1 MNSYHYG
8 QAPNPTQSAPFAYN
22 PTNRTGP
29 VSYRSLTP
37 QAAIQP
43 RVVGVYG
50 TADQT
55 QPAPTYN
62 YGMDSV
68 VPNVPLH
75 NPPIPSGVPGIRPA
89 SEIYPSGGW
98 NPAVPERNYPPR
110 PASQFSQQPYGT
122 AARGKGGKGRGTWGN
137 QGSQPV
143 GKAANAIPLGK
154 QRIFASSAE
163 VEVPREE
170 PRHERPRSPRPPMRV
185 VGRGRDLT
193 MPAWAKQQREAPPG
207 ERFPDDR
214 SVRRQDDSSGR
225 RQEARLERPYE
236 ERRDEPRFPRSFE
249 DRRDEPRY
257 PRSYEERRDEPR
269 ESRPYD
275 RRRDEP
281 HSTPRREESRST
293 HSTRYRDEP
302 RSARED
308 SRRREPRRRSRTPP
322 RRRESPYRRA

>member
-8 QAPNPTQSAPFAYN
+8 QAPNQTQGAPFAYN
-22 PTNRTGP
+22 PTNRNGP

-37 QAAIQP
+37 QTAIQP
-43 RVVGVYG
+43 GVAGVYG

-55 QPAPTYN
+55 QPTPTYN
-62 YGMDSV
+62 YGSNPV

-75 NPPIPSGVPGIRPA
+75 NPLIPSGLPGIRPA

-98 NPAVPERNYPPR
+98 NPSVSDRSYPPR

-122 AARGKGGKGRGTWGN
+122 APRGKGGKGRGTWGH

-154 QRIFASSAE
+154 QRIFASSTE

-170 PRHERPRSPRPPMRV
+170 HRQERPRSPHRPMRV

-193 MPAWAKQQREAPPG
+193 MPAWAKQQRDAPPG
-207 ERFPDDR
+207 ERYPNDR
-214 SVRRQDDSSGR
+214 SGR
-225 RQEARLERPYE
+225 REDDSYRRGEEPRHARAYE
-236 ERRDEPRFPRSFE
+236 ERRDEPRFSRIHE
-249 DRRDEPRY
+249 EGRDEPRFSR
-257 PRSYEERRDEPR
+257 PYEERRD
-269 ESRPYD
+269 D

-281 HSTPRREESRST
+281 HSTPRREESRSAY
-293 HSTRYRDEP
+293 STRRRDEP
-302 RSARED
+302 HERED

-322 RRRESPYRRA
+322 RRKESPYSSRHSRRA